1 MTRFAHPELLWLLAL
16 VPVLL
21 VLFWLRARSRKK
33 ALAALGDSSLVQLL
47 MPQHS
52 MGRERL
58 KRVLQAVALGVAIIA
73 AADPQIGNK
82 VEDVKRQGFEIMVCL
97 DVSNSMLATDLEPNR
112 LERAKLNISK
122 LVDRLKNDRIGII
135 VFAGEAYVQLPM
147 TIDHAAAKLFL
158 RTIDTDIVPAQ
169 GTAIGKAIEL
179 AQRSFSPET
188 KSDRAIIIISDGE
201 NHDEEALEAATQAG
215 ESGIIIHTVGIGS
228 TQGTPLPEFRN
239 GQMVGYRKDRDGST
253 VVSKLNETILQQI
266 AASANGTYVQANASG
281 NALDILLNSLE
292 EMQRQEFG
300 STMFTSYED
309 RFQYL
314 LAAALV
320 LLLLEFMIP
329 TRRTILFRNV
339 DLFGAKKKCGLAFI
353 PCSFCWP
360 FRLPLPKKAIPSSK
374 KGTRPMPIRS
384 TMWPRNL
391 I

>member
-1 MTRFAHPELLWLLAL
+1 
-16 VPVLL
+16 
-21 VLFWLRARSRKK
+21 
-33 ALAALGDSSLVQLL
+33 
-47 MPQHS
+47 

-58 KRVLQAVALGVAIIA
+58 KRTLQAVVLSLLILA

-122 LVDRLKNDRIGII
+122 LVDRLRNDRVGII
-135 VFAGEAYVQLPM
+135 VFAGDAYVQLPL

-201 NHDEEALEAATQAG
+201 NHDEDALQAATSAG

-228 TQGTPLPEFRN
+228 TEGTPLPEYRN
-239 GQMVGYRKDRDGST
+239 GQMVGYRKDREGHT

-281 NALDILLNSLE
+281 NALDILLDRLE
-292 EMQRQEFG
+292 EMQREEFG

-314 LAAALV
+314 LAAALII
-320 LLLLEFMIP
+320 LLLEFITP
-329 TRRTILFRNV
+329 TRKTILFRNV
-339 DLFGAKKKCGLAFI
+339 DLFGTKKK
-353 PCSFCWP
+353 
-360 FRLPLPKKAIPSSK
+360 
-374 KGTRPMPIRS
+374 
-384 TMWPRNL
+384 
-391 I
+391 

>member
-16 VPVLL
+16 VPMLL
-21 VLFWLRARSRKK
+21 MLFHLRARARRK
-33 ALAALGDSSLVQLL
+33 ALAALGQGPLVQSL
-47 MPQHS
+47 MPKHS

-58 KRVLQAVALGVAIIA
+58 KRVLQVVVLTVLILA

-135 VFAGEAYVQLPM
+135 VFAGDAYVQLPM

-158 RTIDTDIVPAQ
+158 RTIDTDIVPSQ

-179 AQRSFSPET
+179 AERSFSPET

-201 NHDEEALEAATQAG
+201 NHDEDALQAATKAG
-215 ESGIIIHTVGIGS
+215 EAGILIHTVGIGS
-228 TQGTPLPEFRN
+228 TEGTPLPEYRN
-239 GQMVGYRKDRDGST
+239 GQMVGYRKDREGHT

-266 AASANGTYVQANASG
+266 AASASGTYVQANASG
-281 NALDILLNSLE
+281 NALDILLDRLE
-292 EMQRQEFG
+292 EMQREEFG

-329 TRRTILFRNV
+329 TRKTILFRNV
-339 DLFGAKKKCGLAFI
+339 DLFG
-353 PCSFCWP
+353 
-360 FRLPLPKKAIPSSK
+360 SK
-374 KGTRPMPIRS
+374 KR
-384 TMWPRNL
+384 
-391 I
+391 

>member
-21 VLFWLRARSRKK
+21 VLFWLRARARRK
-33 ALAALGDSSLVQLL
+33 ALAALGDSALVQQL

-52 MGRERL
+52 IGRERL
-58 KRVLQAVALGVAIIA
+58 KRTLQAVALGVAIVA

-135 VFAGEAYVQLPM
+135 VFAGDAYVQLPM

-158 RTIDTDIVPAQ
+158 RTIDTDIVPSQ

-179 AQRSFSPET
+179 AERSFSPET

-201 NHDEEALEAATQAG
+201 NHDEDALQAATKAG
-215 ESGIIIHTVGIGS
+215 EAGILIHTVGIGS
-228 TQGTPLPEFRN
+228 TEGTPLPEYRN
-239 GQMVGYRKDRDGST
+239 GQMVGYRKDREGHT

-266 AASANGTYVQANASG
+266 AASASGTYVQANASG
-281 NALDILLNSLE
+281 NALDLLLDRLE
-292 EMQRQEFG
+292 EMQREEFG

-329 TRRTILFRNV
+329 TRKTILFRNV
-339 DLFGAKKKCGLAFI
+339 DLFG
-353 PCSFCWP
+353 
-360 FRLPLPKKAIPSSK
+360 SK
-374 KGTRPMPIRS
+374 KR
-384 TMWPRNL
+384 
-391 I
+391 

>member
-16 VPVLL
+16 VPGLL
-21 VLFWLRARSRKK
+21 LLFWLRARARRRT
-33 ALAALGDSSLVQLL
+33 LAALGEHALVQRL
-47 MPQHS
+47 MPRHS

-58 KRVLQAVALGVAIIA
+58 KRTLQAVVLGLLILA

-122 LVDRLKNDRIGII
+122 LVDRLRNDRVGII
-135 VFAGEAYVQLPM
+135 VFAGDAYVQLPL

-201 NHDEEALEAATQAG
+201 NHDEDALQAATSAG

-228 TQGTPLPEFRN
+228 TEGTPLPEYRN
-239 GQMVGYRKDRDGST
+239 GQMVGYRKDREGHT

-281 NALDILLNSLE
+281 NALDLLLDRLE
-292 EMQRQEFG
+292 EMQREEFG

-314 LAAALV
+314 LAAALII
-320 LLLLEFMIP
+320 LLLEFITP
-329 TRRTILFRNV
+329 TRKTILFRNV
-339 DLFGAKKKCGLAFI
+339 DLFGTKKK
-353 PCSFCWP
+353 
-360 FRLPLPKKAIPSSK
+360 
-374 KGTRPMPIRS
+374 
-384 TMWPRNL
+384 
-391 I
+391 